1 MVIAMSRKKL
11 SNVLSLYL
19 DDALNVRE
27 KNKLEAYLDAHPEA
41 KKELEDL
48 RAIKNHLSLQPRL
61 KRNEWF
67 WTSLSHKL
75 ERSPQQPENVLPF
88 HRRFMPLA
96 VPLSVTF
103 AVMIGV
109 GIFLQRDSLFKFYSE
124 KKQQVQNV
132 YESGIIQGK
141 ILPLFTN
148 LSKDQ
153 VLQFA
158 LFGTLPLDTHEQTAL
173 RIDENK
179 NSGYRIE
186 IAKDKKRQVPSVT
199 ASEFYSALNMTPSQ
213 HQVVDSI
220 LGSAKEKIQSS
231 VLVGENNSLA
241 IHTELVN
248 LNKVVM
254 SNIAAAL
261 QPSQRVRFKQY
272 LEARGAP
279 FTFVANVAPPVA
291 AQKIYSAI
299 NKAPMSDKYLVLTP
313 DTICF
318 SEIAFNMDSV
328 RKNLEEALSSLSAI
342 RVRTNAIVQ
351 QFGERDFAPPS
362 GDGRFNVQSG
372 ADYFAVELQKDFGGF
387 PQMPMY
393 YKVVPRTSLVNR
405 SDSAFSINLKQD
417 SVMMRLF
424 RHGIPIPPGSAQR
437 SQQTGTMTQENPER
451 HSIDLDSVIQDMSK
465 RKPERRYRNP
475 YEL

>member
-1 MVIAMSRKKL
+1 MSQKKL
-11 SNVLSLYL
+11 SNALSLYL
-19 DDALNVRE
+19 DDALEDRE
-27 KNKLEAYLDAHPEA
+27 KSELETYLASHSEA
-41 KKELEDL
+41 KQELEEL
-48 RAIKNHLSLQPRL
+48 RAIRNHLLLKPRL
-61 KRNEWF
+61 KRNDWF
-67 WTSLSHKL
+67 WTSLSHRL
-75 ERSPQQPENVLPF
+75 ERTAEEQKNVFPF
-88 HRRFMPLA
+88 RRKFLPLA

-132 YESGIIQGK
+132 YESGVIQGK

-158 LFGTLPLDTHEQTAL
+158 LFGTLPLDAHEQTAL
-173 RIDENK
+173 RIDESK

-186 IAKDKKRQVPSVT
+186 IAKNKKGSASAVT

-248 LNKVVM
+248 FNKVMM
-254 SNIAAAL
+254 SNIAATL
-261 QPSQRVRFKQY
+261 QPGQRVRFKKY

-291 AQKIYSAI
+291 PQKIYSAI
-299 NKAPMSDKYLVLTP
+299 NNVPMSNKYLVLTP

-328 RKNLEEALSSLSAI
+328 RRNLEQALSSLSAI
-342 RVRTNAIVQ
+342 RARTNAIVQ
-351 QFGERDFAPPS
+351 QFGERDFSPPS
-362 GDGRFNVQSG
+362 GGGRFNIQSG
-372 ADYFAVELQKDFGGF
+372 TDYFAVELQKNLGDF

-393 YKVVPRTSLVNR
+393 YKIVPRTSLVNGP
-405 SDSAFSINLKQD
+405 DSTFSINLKQD

-424 RHGIPIPPGSAQR
+424 RNGIPLPPNALR
-437 SQQTGTMTQENPER
+437 SQQTDKIGTSNNQKR
-451 HSIDLDSVIQDMSK
+451 HSIDLDSVIQEMA
-465 RKPERRYRNP
+465 KPKTGERRYRNP